1 MPKPLV
7 YRPPYTAGK
16 PSAWLAGLGDRSGV
30 YVIRDARSRRCL
42 YVGESHSGRLRKTLL
57 RHFQKWS
64 GRTAGP
70 TYAPDKVEVAL
81 RLTPPPSAV
90 AAQDNLICRL
100 DPRDND
106 IKSRCPDDD
115 ATPF

>member
-7 YRPPYTAGK
+7 YRPPYANGK
-16 PSAWLAGLGDRSGV
+16 PAAWLSELGDRSGV
-30 YVIRDARSRRCL
+30 YVIRDARSHRVL

-70 TYAPDKVEVAL
+70 TYPPAGVEVAL

-100 DPRDND
+100 APRDNEV
-106 IKSRCPDDD
+106 KTRCPVGGN
-115 ATPF
+115 PF